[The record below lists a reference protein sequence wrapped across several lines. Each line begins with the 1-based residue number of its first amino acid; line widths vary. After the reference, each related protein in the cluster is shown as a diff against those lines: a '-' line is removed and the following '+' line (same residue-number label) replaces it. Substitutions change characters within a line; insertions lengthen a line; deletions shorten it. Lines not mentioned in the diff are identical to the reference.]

1 VAPDLNCGA
10 GFPVAIAYLCT
21 RYRKP
26 LIIPK
31 VIKRRISMWASWRVC
46 CRYHCLT
53 LWPCFRLAY
62 SSTIR
67 TPSTNSWLG
76 EVRFATG
83 PAALPTE
90 ALSALGLAGLAV
102 GLRFSLA
109 VVNML
114 SVPRLGVGS
123 PAGGHISSLPRPG
136 EKLDGVVGAM
146 DDAKSVLT

>member
-1 VAPDLNCGA
+1 
-10 GFPVAIAYLCT
+10 
-21 RYRKP
+21 
-26 LIIPK
+26 
-31 VIKRRISMWASWRVC
+31 MWASWRVC

-76 EVRFATG
+76 LVWFAIG
-83 PAALPTE
+83 PVALPTE
-90 ALSALGLAGLAV
+90 ALSVLGLAGLAV

-114 SVPRLGVGS
+114 SVPKLGVGS
-123 PAGGHISSLPRPG
+123 PEGGHTSSLSRPG
-136 EKLDGVVGAM
+136 GKVDGAVGAI